1 MSESVITPPPII
13 PAPRA
18 PATEKTLRRLFLMLF
33 LRGFSSRGLQRQ
45 GAPKSVFKKLWVIL
59 VIYALIGLVA
69 LAFMHQPVFALSVYL
84 HAMTFVFLGMYV
96 AASAGEIL
104 FNKNEGEILL
114 HRPVTPRQLLWAKI
128 AVLVEVSLWLAGAF
142 NAVGLVAGLATGN
155 GSWLFPVVH
164 ALSMAMEALFCT
176 ACIVLVYQLCLRWFG
191 RERMEGLMTTAQV
204 LLSIAAVVSGQIV
217 PRVMFRFREVATL
230 GVKTW
235 WICLLPPAWF
245 AGIDDAMAGAGTGG
259 AWILAG
265 LAIVATTLA
274 VWLAFGKLAADYGTG
289 LQVMSETVS
298 PARKHGGQRRWID
311 SLVNKPPLS
320 WWLRE
325 PVERAAFLLTSAYLV
340 RDRDVKLRLY
350 PGLAPMLIM
359 PVIFLLQGRGRAGG
373 GGGGF
378 TFAFASGFLGIIP
391 LMGLQ
396 LLQYSQQWQA
406 SDIFRSAP
414 MSGPAPLCHGAR
426 KAVLLF
432 LTLPMIL
439 LFGAILWV
447 IGADRSQIYLTIPGL
462 IALPVFSLIP
472 GLVGAVPLSMPTEQA
487 KSAGRGVTMMAVM
500 FVSVSL
506 SGLAA
511 FLWNVGG
518 FGWFIGIEAACA
530 LALYVCLHLRLKA
543 ARWQSME

>member
-1 MSESVITPPPII
+1 MSESAIAPPPII
-13 PAPRA
+13 PAAPA
-18 PATEKTLRRLFLMLF
+18 PATEKTLRRLFLTLF
-33 LRGFSSRGLQRQ
+33 LRGHSSRGLRRQ
-45 GAPKSVFKKLWVIL
+45 GAPKSVVEKLWLTLGV
-59 VIYALIGLVA
+59 YALIGLVA
-69 LAFMHQPVFALSVYL
+69 LAFLRQPVFALSVYL
-84 HAMTFVFLGMYV
+84 HAMTFVFLGMFV

-104 FNKNEGEILL
+104 FNKDEGEILL
-114 HRPVTPRQLLWAKI
+114 HRPVSPRQLLWAKI
-128 AVLVEVSLWLAGAF
+128 AVLVEVSLWLGGAF
-142 NAVGLVAGLATGN
+142 NAVGLFAGLAAPDGR
-155 GSWLFPVVH
+155 WLFPIIH
-164 ALSMAMEALFCT
+164 AISTALEALFCT
-176 ACIVLVYQLCLRWFG
+176 GCVVLVYQLCLRWFG

-204 LLSIAAVVSGQIV
+204 LVSIAAVVGGQIV

-245 AGIDDAMAGAGTGG
+245 AGFDDAIAGAGTGG

-265 LAIVATTLA
+265 LAILATTVV

-289 LQVMSETVS
+289 LQVMGETVS
-298 PARKHGGQRRWID
+298 PARKHSGQRRWID
-311 SLVNKPPLS
+311 VLVNKPPLS

-325 PVERAAFLLTSAYLV
+325 PVERAAFLLTSAYLM

-350 PGLAPMLIM
+350 PGLAPMLVM
-359 PVIFLLQGRGRAGG
+359 PVIFLLQGRRPGET
-373 GGGGF
+373 GGF
-378 TFAFASGFLGIIP
+378 AFAFASGFLGIVP

-406 SDIFRSAP
+406 SDVFRSAP
-414 MSGPAPLCHGAR
+414 MAGPAPLCHGAR

-432 LTLPMIL
+432 LTLPLIL

-447 IGADRSQIYLTIPGL
+447 MRTDPSQIYLTIPGL
-462 IALPVFSLIP
+462 IALPVYSLIP
-472 GLVGAVPLSMPTEQA
+472 GLAGAVPLSMPTEEA
-487 KSAGRGVTMMAVM
+487 KSAGRGVTMIAVM
-500 FVSVSL
+500 FVSVAL

-518 FGWFIGIEAACA
+518 FGWFVGIEAVGAA
-530 LALYVCLHLRLKA
+530 ALYVCLRLRLKA